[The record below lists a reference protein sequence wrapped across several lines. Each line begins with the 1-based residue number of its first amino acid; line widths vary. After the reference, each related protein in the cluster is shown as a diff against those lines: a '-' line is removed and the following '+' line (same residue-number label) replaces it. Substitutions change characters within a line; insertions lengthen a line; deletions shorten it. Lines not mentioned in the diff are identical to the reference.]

1 MIAIE
6 NTKECYVQLWL
17 RLEHTRQLLEQQGRR
32 FCVRSLIRSWWPELT
47 VKGELYIIGGK
58 PFDDFVWEVCH
69 MAEIEGYQHLQPPSL
84 YPRKHREILRTI
96 VAICLHT
103 GVRCIN
109 LKALDAAYSEVF
121 PGSTAIDT
129 CKKSKLI

>member
-1 MIAIE
+1 MKIISYQFIKNFFQFCQCMIAIE

-47 VKGELYIIGGK
+47 VNGELYIIGGK

-84 YPRKHREILRTI
+84 Y
-96 VAICLHT
+96 
-103 GVRCIN
+103 
-109 LKALDAAYSEVF
+109 
-121 PGSTAIDT
+121 
-129 CKKSKLI
+129 LIIAV